1 MRAVVIHRAGDYRA
15 LSIETVPDPECGP
28 DDVIVET
35 RYAGVNYAD
44 CIVRMGLYSSAR
56 EYVGWP
62 ITPGFE
68 VFGTI
73 AKVGSRVTDLRVGH
87 EVVAVT
93 RFGGYATK
101 VRVPRTQVFERV
113 PGFDEASS
121 AGFSAVFLTAHY
133 ALATLANA
141 RRGEAI
147 LVHSCAGGVGV
158 ALAQLGRAM
167 DCTVVGVVGAKAKV
181 DTALEAGA
189 HHVIVR
195 DGRSWAKRAREL
207 SRDGYRVVLDANGAD
222 TLRDS
227 YELLAAPGRLV
238 VYGFASMLPRG
249 GAGRPNWLS
258 LAWKYLRTPRFD
270 PLELTTKNRSVLALN
285 LSYLFEHESLLE
297 ESMTALFALAREGKL
312 RPPPV
317 TTFAFDRVAD
327 AHRAIESGTT
337 VGKLVLA
344 MP

>member
-28 DDVIVET
+28 DDVVVET

-121 AGFSAVFLTAHY
+121 AGFPAVFLTAHY

-167 DCTVVGVVGAKAKV
+167 GCTVVGVVGAKAKV

-297 ESMTALFALAREGKL
+297 ESMTALFARAREGKL